1 MAPEIDVAAREAK
14 VYHPYPQP
22 EGKFERKDLPDY
34 VLTMLQS
41 AYPDAGVRCRGAY
54 LPGSK
59 HPSQRFWMRYHGR
72 DYEGAIILENE
83 GLLVKMTLPPIAN
96 KRDRRLLNRID
107 RSIDLL
113 FLTGQLLL
121 RP

>member
-1 MAPEIDVAAREAK
+1 MGMEIDVAAREAK
-14 VYHPYPQP
+14 VYCPYPLP
-22 EGKFERKDLPDY
+22 GSKFERKDLPDY
-34 VLTMLQS
+34 VLTMLQR

-59 HPSQRFWMRYHGR
+59 HPSQRFWMRYRGR
-72 DYEGAIILENE
+72 DYEGAIILEEE
-83 GLLVKMTLPPIAN
+83 GLLVKMTLPLIAN

-107 RSIDLL
+107 RGIDFL
-113 FLTGQLLL
+113 FLTGQLPL